1 MAAVVEFVEDVGDAI
16 GNVIEAV
23 GDVVESVGN
32 FIVDAVETVA
42 TVVENVIK
50 DPVPT
55 LLAIG
60 GQMIGIPYP
69 VTMGVVTAA
78 RGGDIEDIVL
88 SMGTAYVAP
97 MIAGPIAGSIS
108 STLVDAGVNAA
119 VSNALGSSISSGLIN
134 GTIAEVKGGDFEKG
148 FAGGFTGG
156 MINAGVG
163 EVASYVKPSVMEF
176 AQESGIDLQTAGDV
190 FKAGTRAVGAGIS
203 AEVRGGDFATA
214 FTNSAIGSGVDA
226 GTRSIN
232 RSIDEQFKTA
242 VTQWDEKEPES
253 KPIELNTDGAG
264 IPTSLKDEVPISQLG
279 FDSRNDVSNQAVL
292 ADNQQTLPPVVSD
305 LEILPSAAPRNEAAP
320 VAQTTS
326 DFANM
331 AVSPEDNEP
340 DIASYFPQSVS
351 DVAAKAVPEVT
362 PEVISATVP
371 ETSPEVKP
379 EGALTT
385 IAAQQET
392 PVEPAAPVSPIV
404 ETPVA
409 TNLVT
414 TGIAPE
420 APVGGLNAVAPK
432 SQEDKMAES
441 QGLKVTDFT
450 RPMVTS
456 VGNLLKSN
464 LMQTKKP
471 TARPAPP
478 AGALAMMNRPKV
490 APTKAA
496 PPRIMDVSKLIPI
509 QRAAQPTSSPLAQ
522 QAAGPVKFLPSTA
535 KLSPIRNI
543 AGLSSMLRK
552 TA

>member
-16 GNVIEAV
+16 GDVFEAV
-23 GDVVESVGN
+23 GDVVEDVGE
-32 FIVDAVETVA
+32 FIGDAVDTVV

-50 DPVPT
+50 DPLPT

-78 RGGDIEDIVL
+78 RGGDLEDVIL
-88 SMGTAYVAP
+88 SAGTAYFAP
-97 MIAGPIAGSIS
+97 MVTGPIAGTLS
-108 STLVDAGVNAA
+108 SSFIDAGLNAG

-190 FKAGTRAVGAGIS
+190 FKAGTRAVGAGIG

-242 VTQWDEKEPES
+242 VTQWDEKDPES
-253 KPIELNTDGAG
+253 KPVELNTEGAG
-264 IPTSLKDEVPISQLG
+264 IPTSLKDEVTISEIG
-279 FDSRNDVSNQAVL
+279 FDSKNDVSNQAVL
-292 ADNQQTLPPVVSD
+292 SDNQQALPPVVSD

-351 DVAAKAVPEVT
+351 DVAAKVAPEVAS
-362 PEVISATVP
+362 EVASATVP
-371 ETSPEVKP
+371 EAAPEVKP

-392 PVEPAAPVSPIV
+392 PIEPVAPVSPIV
-404 ETPVA
+404 EAPVA
-409 TNLVT
+409 NNLVT

-432 SQEDKMAES
+432 PQEDKMAEA

-450 RPMVTS
+450 KPMVTS
-456 VGNLLKSN
+456 VGSLLKSN

-471 TARPAPP
+471 VARPAPP
-478 AGALAMMNRPKV
+478 AGALAMMSKPKV
-490 APTKAA
+490 APTKVV
-496 PPRIMDVSKLIPI
+496 PQRIMDVSKLIPI
-509 QRAAQPTSSPLAQ
+509 QRATQPTSLPSAPKAP
-522 QAAGPVKFLPSTA
+522 AKFLPSTA
-535 KLSPIRNI
+535 KLTPMKNI

>member
-16 GNVIEAV
+16 GDVFEAV
-23 GDVVESVGN
+23 GDVVEDVGE
-32 FIVDAVETVA
+32 FIGDAVDTVV

-50 DPVPT
+50 DPLPT

-78 RGGDIEDIVL
+78 RGGDLEDVIL
-88 SMGTAYVAP
+88 SAGTAYFAP
-97 MIAGPIAGSIS
+97 MVTGPIAGTLS
-108 STLVDAGVNAA
+108 SSFIDAGLNAG

-190 FKAGTRAVGAGIS
+190 FKAGTRAVGAGIG

-242 VTQWDEKEPES
+242 VTQWDEKDPES
-253 KPIELNTDGAG
+253 KPVELNTEGAG
-264 IPTSLKDEVPISQLG
+264 IPTSLKDEVTISEIG
-279 FDSRNDVSNQAVL
+279 FDSKNDVSNQAVL
-292 ADNQQTLPPVVSD
+292 SDNPQALPPVVSD

-351 DVAAKAVPEVT
+351 DVAAKVA
-362 PEVISATVP
+362 
-371 ETSPEVKP
+371 
-379 EGALTT
+379 
-385 IAAQQET
+385 IAGDKRLFMN
-392 PVEPAAPVSPIV
+392 SPIV
-404 ETPVA
+404 
-409 TNLVT
+409 
-414 TGIAPE
+414 
-420 APVGGLNAVAPK
+420 
-432 SQEDKMAES
+432 
-441 QGLKVTDFT
+441 
-450 RPMVTS
+450 
-456 VGNLLKSN
+456 
-464 LMQTKKP
+464 
-471 TARPAPP
+471 
-478 AGALAMMNRPKV
+478 
-490 APTKAA
+490 
-496 PPRIMDVSKLIPI
+496 
-509 QRAAQPTSSPLAQ
+509 
-522 QAAGPVKFLPSTA
+522 
-535 KLSPIRNI
+535 
-543 AGLSSMLRK
+543 
-552 TA
+552 